1 VKRLPRLLLRAG
13 VSYQRRHPWQAFLA
27 LAGIA
32 LGVAIVIAVDLAN
45 SAARASFEASAQ
57 QLRGAATH
65 RVVGP
70 DGRVPTA
77 AYRMLF
83 TTPELPP
90 MAPVMRAWVEQS
102 ESGRRLQLLG
112 LDLFAE
118 GAFRAQLPGAIA
130 AGDLRDWLSQ
140 PDQAVISSSAA
151 EALAVS
157 TGDILSLQ
165 IQGRPRELRI
175 SQVHSDES
183 AATRDLLLVD
193 IATAEVLLGMPGFIS
208 YIDVLAGERPPESL
222 DALEALL
229 PAGLRLVSI
238 DEQTRS
244 TVGLSA
250 AFELNLTAMG
260 LLALLVGLFLIFNA
274 MSFSVVQRRDLFGR
288 LRAIGTQPHEIY
300 RMLLGEALVLAL
312 IGSLVGL
319 LLGVLLG
326 QGLTRLVAQ
335 TVSELYYRVSLDA
348 LHLDPLS
355 LGKGLALGLGG
366 TLLAT
371 MFPAWQAARTPP
383 ATSLSRSV
391 LERDTLRWIPLLAL
405 AGALLILLGL
415 ALAFLLPGGLSSAL
429 LGLFALVIGAVL
441 ITPASIP
448 LLHRLLQ
455 RLPLGGAWRFAVR
468 DLKRHISRLGTATA
482 ALMVALSAAVSV
494 AIMVESMR
502 GAVGDWLHALLNAD
516 LYVAAEDFGNGAHLP
531 DGLAERV
538 EGLPEVAQLSRYRNL
553 RLSLRQRP
561 LTVVAAELAP
571 RSRAGF
577 RFIQR
582 TSEQAWAT
590 FDRGGVLI
598 SEPLAN
604 RFGLAAG
611 DSLSLATPAGERPF
625 EVAGVFRDFASEH
638 GRVFLPWQ
646 RYLPLWDDERADT
659 LALFSKG
666 QDAATLKNAVA
677 PLAAV
682 DAPLL
687 FTEAREIYNE
697 SLQVFDRTFRVTEVL
712 RALSLGVAFVGILSA
727 LMAIQL
733 QRRKE
738 FAVLRA
744 IGMTRPQLA
753 RLILLESLLLGAIAA
768 LLSLPTGVLM
778 AWVLTAAVQFKAFGW
793 SMPLTLSIAPQLLN
807 LALGLLAAGLAALY
821 PAWTA
826 ARHDPAPHLRE
837 D

>member
-1 VKRLPRLLLRAG
+1 MKRLPRLLLRAG
-13 VSYQRRHPWQAFLA
+13 VNYQFRHPWQAFLA
-27 LAGIA
+27 ISGIA

-45 SAARASFEASAQ
+45 SAAKASFEVSARH
-57 QLRGAATH
+57 LAGAATH

-77 AYRMLF
+77 AYRTLF
-83 TTPELPP
+83 TTPDLPP
-90 MAPVMRAWVEQS
+90 LAPVIRAWVEQS
-102 ESGRRLQLLG
+102 GSGRRMQLLG
-112 LDLFAE
+112 LDLFTE
-118 GAFRAQLPGAIA
+118 GAFREQLPGAIT
-130 AGDLRDWLSQ
+130 AGDLRHWTGL
-140 PDQAVISSSAA
+140 PDQAVISASAA
-151 EALAVS
+151 EALGVG
-157 TGDILSLQ
+157 TGEVLSLQ
-165 IQGRPRELRI
+165 TQGRPHELRI
-175 SQVHSDES
+175 AQVYDDRS
-183 AATRDLLLVD
+183 ATTRDLLLVD
-193 IATAEVLLGMPGFIS
+193 IATAEVLLGMAGFIS
-208 YIDVLAGERPPESL
+208 YIDVLAGTQPP
-222 DALEALL
+222 DALAATL

-274 MSFSVVQRRDLFGR
+274 MSFSVLQRRDLFGR
-288 LRAIGTQPHEIY
+288 LRAIGSQPHEIY

-319 LLGVLLG
+319 LLGSLLG
-326 QGLTRLVAQ
+326 QGLIRLVAQ

-355 LGKGLALGLGG
+355 LAKGLALGLGG
-366 TLLAT
+366 TLLAAL
-371 MFPAWQAARTPP
+371 FPAWQAARTPP
-383 ATSLSRSV
+383 ASSLSRSG
-391 LERDTLRWIPLLAL
+391 LERQTLRWIPWLAL
-405 AGALLILLGL
+405 AGASLMLLGL
-415 ALAFLLPGGLSSAL
+415 AFAFLPPGGLASAL
-429 LGLFALVIGAVL
+429 LGLFVLVIGAVL

-448 LLHRLLQ
+448 LIHAVLQ
-455 RLPLGGAWRFAVR
+455 RLPLGGTWRLAVR
-468 DLKRHISRLGTATA
+468 DLKRHISRLGTAAA

-502 GAVGDWLHALLNAD
+502 GAVSDWLQALLNAD
-516 LYVAAEDFGNGAHLP
+516 LYVSAEDFGNGARLP
-531 DGLAERV
+531 DGFAERV
-538 EGLPEVAQLSRYRNL
+538 QALPEVAQASRYRNL
-553 RLSLRQRP
+553 RLSLQERS
-561 LTVVAAELAP
+561 LTVVAADLAP

-582 TSEQAWAT
+582 PPAQAWAA
-590 FDRGGVLI
+590 FDRGGVLV

-604 RFGLAAG
+604 RSGLAAG
-611 DSLSLATPAGERPF
+611 DTLSLPTPEGERPF

-638 GRVFLPWQ
+638 GRVFLPW
-646 RYLPLWDDERADT
+646 RSYVTLWHDERIDT
-659 LALFSKG
+659 LALFAKG
-666 QDAATLKNAVA
+666 DATVLKQVVT
-677 PLAAV
+677 PLASRSS
-682 DAPLL
+682 PLV
-687 FTEAREIYNE
+687 FTEAREIYHE
-697 SLQVFDRTFRVTEVL
+697 SLQVFDRTFRITEVL
-712 RALSLGVAFVGILSA
+712 RALSLGVAFIGILSA

-744 IGMTRPQLA
+744 IGMTRLQLA

-793 SMPLTLSIAPQLLN
+793 SMPLTLSAAPQFLN
-807 LALGLLAAGLAALY
+807 IALGLLAAGLAALY
-821 PAWTA
+821 PAWTT
-826 ARHDPAPHLRE
+826 ARHDPAPQLRE

>member
-1 VKRLPRLLLRAG
+1 MKRLPRLLLRAG
-13 VSYQRRHPWQAFLA
+13 VNYQWRHPWQAFLA

-32 LGVAIVIAVDLAN
+32 LGVAIVVAVDLAN
-45 SAARASFEASAQ
+45 GAARATFEVSAK

-77 AYRMLF
+77 AYRTLF
-83 TTPELPP
+83 TTPGLPP
-90 MAPVMRAWVEQS
+90 MAPVIRAWVEQS
-102 ESGRRLQLLG
+102 GSGRRLQLLG

-118 GAFRAQLPGAIA
+118 GAFREQLPGAIA
-130 AGDLRDWLSQ
+130 AGDLRHWLSQ
-140 PDQAVISSSAA
+140 PDRAVISASAA
-151 EALAVS
+151 ASLGLHE
-157 TGDILSLQ
+157 GDTLSLQ
-165 IQGRPRELRI
+165 IQGKQHALQI
-175 SQVHSDES
+175 TQVHGDSS
-183 AATRDLLLVD
+183 VATRELLLVD
-193 IATAEVLLGMPGFIS
+193 TATAEVLLGMRGFIS
-208 YIDVLAGERPPESL
+208 YIDVIADTQRL
-222 DALEALL
+222 DALEAAL
-229 PAGLRLVSI
+229 PAGLHLVSI

-260 LLALLVGLFLIFNA
+260 LLALLVGLFLIYNA

-300 RMLLGEALVLAL
+300 RMLLSEALVLAL

-319 LLGVLLG
+319 LLGALLG

-335 TVSELYYRVSLDA
+335 TVSELYYRVSVDA

-355 LGKGLALGLGG
+355 LLKGLALGLGG

-371 MFPAWQAARTPP
+371 LFPAWQAASTPP
-383 ATSLSRSV
+383 ATSLSRSG
-391 LERDTLRWIPLLAL
+391 LERDTLRWIPFLAL
-405 AGALLILLGL
+405 AGAFLVVLGL
-415 ALAFLLPGGLSSAL
+415 ALAFLLPGGLASAL
-429 LGLFALVIGAVL
+429 LGLFALVIGTVL

-448 LLHRLLQ
+448 LFHRLLQ
-455 RLPLGGAWRFAVR
+455 RLPLGGTWRFAVR

-516 LYVAAEDFGNGAHLP
+516 LYVAAEDFGRGARLP

-538 EGLPEVAQLSRYRNL
+538 LSLPEVAQASRYRNL
-553 RLSLRQRP
+553 QLSLRERP
-561 LTVVAAELAP
+561 LAVVAADLAP
-571 RSRAGF
+571 QSRAGF
-577 RFIQR
+577 RFIER
-582 TSEQAWAT
+582 LPEQVWTT
-590 FDRGGVLI
+590 FDRGGVLV

-604 RFGLAAG
+604 RVGLHAG
-611 DSLSLATPAGERPF
+611 DSLSLPTPEGERSF
-625 EVAGVFRDFASEH
+625 QVAGVFRDFASEH
-638 GRVFLPWQ
+638 GRVFLPW
-646 RYLPLWDDERADT
+646 RSYLPLWKDERINT
-659 LALFSKG
+659 LALFGNG
-666 QDAATLKNAVA
+666 QDAATLKRAVA
-677 PLAAV
+677 RLASI
-682 DAPLL
+682 DAPLV
-687 FTEAREIYNE
+687 FTEARQIYDE

-712 RALSLGVAFVGILSA
+712 RALSLGVAFIGILSA

-744 IGMTRPQLA
+744 VGMTRLQLA

-768 LLSLPTGVLM
+768 LLSLPTGILM
-778 AWVLTAAVQFKAFGW
+778 AWVLTAAVQLKAFGW
-793 SMPLTLSIAPQLLN
+793 SMPLTLSAAPQLLN
-807 LALGLLAAGLAALY
+807 LGMGLLAAALAALY
-821 PAWTA
+821 PAWTT